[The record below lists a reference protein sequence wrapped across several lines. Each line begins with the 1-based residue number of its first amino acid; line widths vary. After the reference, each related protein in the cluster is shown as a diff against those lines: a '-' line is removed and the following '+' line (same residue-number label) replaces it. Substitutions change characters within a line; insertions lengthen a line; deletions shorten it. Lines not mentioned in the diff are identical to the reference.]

1 MLTEAAMERKLR
13 EYAST
18 FNRHVKEKEWGKAHN
33 IYHMVLTAAVMAEMS
48 ETFKRELFGDYDDDE
63 TGEALDDGLFRR
75 VDVHRVN
82 VECCIRRNM
91 AYEDIECRK
100 IGLPMEE
107 YRYYSENEY
116 CARCKKAKK

>member
-13 EYAST
+13 EYAAT

-48 ETFKRELFGDYDDDE
+48 EKFRAELFGSYDSEDYPV
-63 TGEALDDGLFRR
+63 DDGLIRHS
-75 VDVHRVN
+75 DVSRVN
-82 VECCIRRNM
+82 LECCIRRNM
-91 AYEDIECRK
+91 AYEDMECRK

-116 CARCKKAKK
+116 CARCRKAKK